1 MIFTGKT
8 KVWVTTY
15 GYSID
20 DVIHTVNEGDDV
32 SAVSMLTY
40 NDTDMSDTGWVEVGE
55 AEITVTL
62 KPRDQFQ
69 EKELE
74 KLKQQLK
81 QVRADNVM
89 RENLILDRISKLQAI
104 SYNGEEV

>member
-1 MIFTGKT
+1 MKFTGKT

-15 GYSID
+15 GDSIEN
-20 DVIHTVNEGDDV
+20 VIHAVNEGENDL
-32 SAVSMLTY
+32 AVCCLTY
-40 NDTDMSDTGWVEVGE
+40 TDMDMSAADWVEVGE
-55 AEITVTL
+55 AEVTVTL
-62 KPRDQFQ
+62 KPREQLQ

-74 KLKQQLK
+74 GLKQQLK

>member
-1 MIFTGKT
+1 MKFTGKT
-8 KVWVTTY
+8 KVWVTAY
-15 GYSID
+15 GDSIEN
-20 DVIHTVNEGDDV
+20 VIHAVNEGDTD
-32 SAVSMLTY
+32 SAVCCLTY
-40 NDTDMSDTGWVEVGE
+40 TDMDMSDADWVEVGE

-62 KPRDQFQ
+62 KPREQLQ

-74 KLKQQLK
+74 GLKQQLK